1 IQHYILKDS
10 ASKGLRI
17 LLSKHPHS
25 LILPW
30 DTVFPFSKSR
40 FVIPPYHTFTVFST
54 NQKDPPGLFHEGVEG
69 VNRSASMKEAMRP
82 LRSRM
87 PFIKTQPFF
96 QIKKRKNPP
105 GVLISVF

>member
-1 IQHYILKDS
+1 MDFDDYF
-10 ASKGLRI
+10 
-17 LLSKHPHS
+17 LL
-25 LILPW
+25 
-30 DTVFPFSKSR
+30 FPIAIVKKLFQME
-40 FVIPPYHTFTVFST
+40 FTLT
-54 NQKDPPGLFHEGVEG
+54 KWNLLLQLTLFHEGVEG

-105 GVLISVF
+105 GALISVF